1 MCPSSNAHDAT
12 LVHVWIQDHA
22 LKGGVI
28 TPEGLENIAKHKYK
42 AGISTHLDNFLNDG
56 WNALTELLPLWL
68 APNMVTSIGGFFMI
82 FSHLLIW
89 CYTPNWDQDIP
100 SWVLVVSGLCIL
112 IYYTLD
118 CMDGKQ
124 ARRTGAS
131 SPLGQLFDHGIDCI
145 SCFIQM
151 STAGAFTLSGG
162 DSGGKGLLAIQAV
175 LQYLFYMAQWEEY
188 YTHVLQHANGDYFGI
203 TEVNYGMGMFVL
215 FSAFI
220 DNKVFWGTL
229 LVTRLDIIMKIT
241 KYWFFLVYPLLF
253 CLNYHRRFQLLKSEK
268 SKNIVQYFCD

>member
-1 MCPSSNAHDAT
+1 
-12 LVHVWIQDHA
+12 
-22 LKGGVI
+22 
-28 TPEGLENIAKHKYK
+28 
-42 AGISTHLDNFLNDG
+42 
-56 WNALTELLPLWL
+56 
-68 APNMVTSIGGFFMI
+68 MI

-162 DSGGKGLLAIQAV
+162 DSGEKGLLAIQAV

-188 YTHVLQHANGDYFGI
+188 YIHVLQHANGDYFGI

-215 FSAFI
+215 FNAFI

-268 SKNIVQYFCD
+268 SKNIV

>member
-1 MCPSSNAHDAT
+1 
-12 LVHVWIQDHA
+12 
-22 LKGGVI
+22 
-28 TPEGLENIAKHKYK
+28 
-42 AGISTHLDNFLNDG
+42 
-56 WNALTELLPLWL
+56 
-68 APNMVTSIGGFFMI
+68 
-82 FSHLLIW
+82 
-89 CYTPNWDQDIP
+89 
-100 SWVLVVSGLCIL
+100 
-112 IYYTLD
+112 
-118 CMDGKQ
+118 
-124 ARRTGAS
+124 
-131 SPLGQLFDHGIDCI
+131 
-145 SCFIQM
+145 
-151 STAGAFTLSGG
+151 
-162 DSGGKGLLAIQAV
+162 
-175 LQYLFYMAQWEEY
+175 MAQWEEY